1 MCAADTRGVRR
12 RAARL
17 ALSALAVVT
26 AGCAVSPRDHAPFFQ
41 ALPVENRPVTAP
53 VRSISSFSDSLACM
67 DKMLG
72 DYGKGTTL
80 ITSKI
85 IPDASGKISVATKDM
100 AITALSQMSRTSN
113 AFRYVDYEV
122 EALKQDTVQNL
133 TTLLLNAGQ
142 MHLVKPALYISGAI
156 SYLDQNVM
164 INRLG
169 LGIAAERWEA
179 GYNRDLQGSAFGLEL
194 HLGDF
199 NSRTLLSG
207 IDSANEIVVA
217 NTARALDAG
226 GRIRKTGVQFNLAQE
241 VSQGTGPAVRT
252 LVELG
257 LIELV
262 GKWARVPYWQCLAI
276 DQAHPEYQRQLQ
288 TWWLAMSGD
297 ERLRLFQTALRSSGY
312 FAGATDGKPSPAL
325 REAIVRAQA
334 DRGVTPSGSLDF
346 ETYEK
351 LVRDYVKY
359 DGAGTFVRVG
369 WSRERRSTDFSDPDK
384 GYARGGA
391 AKVENNPAYTP
402 QAAAARL
409 PVAPI
414 DAATARPVGL
424 RVSVGEPN
432 REFAVGE
439 SLVTTVSVDRQA
451 YVYCYYRDGRR
462 RVTQIFPNPTQ
473 NRLPLQGG
481 RFVQIPDTTG
491 ATGFAIALERAGEEA
506 VMCFAPEK
514 EVSAKLPPELRVPA
528 LTPIAAGN
536 DFDAIRQAF
545 ERAAGTPV
553 EQRLIQYRVRKPT

>member
-179 GYNRDLQGSAFGLEL
+179 GC
-194 HLGDF
+194 
-199 NSRTLLSG
+199 TWG
-207 IDSANEIVVA
+207 ISIR
-217 NTARALDAG
+217 ARC
-226 GRIRKTGVQFNLAQE
+226 F
-241 VSQGTGPAVRT
+241 PASTRPT
-252 LVELG
+252 
-257 LIELV
+257 
-262 GKWARVPYWQCLAI
+262 
-276 DQAHPEYQRQLQ
+276 
-288 TWWLAMSGD
+288 
-297 ERLRLFQTALRSSGY
+297 RSSSPTPRVHSMPV
-312 FAGATDGKPSPAL
+312 GAS
-325 REAIVRAQA
+325 
-334 DRGVTPSGSLDF
+334 
-346 ETYEK
+346 
-351 LVRDYVKY
+351 
-359 DGAGTFVRVG
+359 
-369 WSRERRSTDFSDPDK
+369 
-384 GYARGGA
+384 
-391 AKVENNPAYTP
+391 
-402 QAAAARL
+402 
-409 PVAPI
+409 
-414 DAATARPVGL
+414 ARPACSSTS
-424 RVSVGEPN
+424 RRRCRRAP
-432 REFAVGE
+432 
-439 SLVTTVSVDRQA
+439 
-451 YVYCYYRDGRR
+451 GRR
-462 RVTQIFPNPTQ
+462 CARSSN
-473 NRLPLQGG
+473 
-481 RFVQIPDTTG
+481 
-491 ATGFAIALERAGEEA
+491 
-506 VMCFAPEK
+506 
-514 EVSAKLPPELRVPA
+514 SA
-528 LTPIAAGN
+528 
-536 DFDAIRQAF
+536 
-545 ERAAGTPV
+545 
-553 EQRLIQYRVRKPT
+553 